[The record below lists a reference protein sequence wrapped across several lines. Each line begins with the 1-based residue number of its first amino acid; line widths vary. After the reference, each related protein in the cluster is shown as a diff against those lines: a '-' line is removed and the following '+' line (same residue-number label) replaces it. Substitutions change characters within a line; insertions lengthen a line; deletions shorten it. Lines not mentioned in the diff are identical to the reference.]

1 VRPDII
7 YISLKG
13 LGSTGP
19 YAKHVTWGPNLLCLF
34 GMTHLWNHPDAEVS
48 TAEARVQ
55 HPDFM
60 AGVAGASA
68 VMAALLH
75 RSKTGQGQFIDSA
88 QIEVGANF
96 LGPAY
101 VDYTV
106 NGRSGAPEG
115 NRRAGAGPYGAYP
128 CSDGSERWCAISV
141 KSQPEWE
148 RFRVAIGDP
157 AWCREPRF
165 ATPAKREQHRAELDE
180 LVGAW
185 TRQHTGLEVME
196 RLQAAGVAAAPIQDV
211 EDQLYRDPNYRERG
225 FFVSVAEPVA
235 GEVIAEHP
243 PVHSSEGEVSVRTPA
258 PLMGEH
264 TDQVLRDVLHLDD
277 RELARLQSESVLD

>member
-1 VRPDII
+1 
-7 YISLKG
+7 
-13 LGSTGP
+13 
-19 YAKHVTWGPNLLCLF
+19 
-34 GMTHLWNHPDAEVS
+34 MTHLWNHPDAAVTS
-48 TAEARVQ
+48 AEARIQ

-60 AGVAGASA
+60 AGVAGAGA
-68 VMAALLH
+68 VMAALLY

-106 NGRSGAPEG
+106 NGRVGAPEG

-128 CSDGSERWCAISV
+128 CSDGPERWCAISV
-141 KSQPEWE
+141 KNQAEWE
-148 RFRVAIGDP
+148 RFRAAIGDP
-157 AWCREPRF
+157 GWCGEARF
-165 ATPAKREQHRAELDE
+165 ATPAKRVQHREELDE
-180 LVGAW
+180 LVGNW
-185 TRQHTGLEVME
+185 TRQYTGPELME

-211 EDQLYRDPNYRERG
+211 EDQLFRDRNYQERG
-225 FFVSVAEPVA
+225 FFVTVAEPVA

-243 PVHSSEGEVSVRTPA
+243 PTHSSEGEVSVRTPA

-264 TDQVLRDVLHLDD
+264 TEDVLRTVLRLGD
-277 RELARLQSESVLD
+277 RELESLRSDGVLD